1 MTPSTAS
8 ADWPLATIPR
18 ESARWANIGCWAP
31 SIRHISCRARA
42 TDTGAL
48 FSAISSASARAAPS
62 SSPGACRLRTRPP
75 SSASCAENTRP
86 VATHSIAR
94 LMPTTRG
101 RNQLEQA
108 SGMIPR
114 RANTNPMRASSAAS
128 RTSIGR
134 VIVAPTPTAGPL
146 IAAITG
152 FMESK
157 TRSVN
162 SPPLS
167 RPATSAV
174 SRLL

>member
-1 MTPSTAS
+1 M
-8 ADWPLATIPR
+8 
-18 ESARWANIGCWAP
+18 
-31 SIRHISCRARA
+31 
-42 TDTGAL
+42 
-48 FSAISSASARAAPS
+48 
-62 SSPGACRLRTRPP
+62 
-75 SSASCAENTRP
+75 
-86 VATHSIAR
+86 ATHSIAR

-114 RANTNPMRASSAAS
+114 RANTKPMRASSAAS
-128 RTSIGR
+128 RTSIGS

-152 FMESK
+152 FFESN

-167 RPATSAV
+167 RPAAPAV
-174 SRLL
+174 SRLR